1 MRTILKTFIFVY
13 LFLMIDDG
21 TSKGDNAFCSAG
33 NSQPPLPQSP
43 APQLTPR
50 IRIQKRNIQK
60 LPPPRTEVKTSTTTT
75 ATSNIE
81 TDIEANNA
89 VFCKE
94 LADHSEE
101 GQLPKLPSDE
111 DHFRNAIKIL
121 QTHTH
126 KSFHL
131 VVWALFYESGS
142 ILQAYLLLA
151 GRKEYPSWN
160 CELDFEILEAL
171 QQHFGD
177 DCDDLDA
184 FYSAAPLALTKAELP
199 LNRENRTPNQIKERS
214 VFLFKLTRFI

>member
-1 MRTILKTFIFVY
+1 
-13 LFLMIDDG
+13 MIHNG
-21 TSKGDNAFCSAG
+21 NSKGDNAFCSAG
-33 NSQPPLPQSP
+33 NSPPPPPPPPPPQTTTP
-43 APQLTPR
+43 PPQLTPR
-50 IRIQKRNIQK
+50 IRIQKSNIQK
-60 LPPPRTEVKTSTTTT
+60 LPPPKTAVKTSTTTT

-81 TDIEANNA
+81 TGIETDIG

-101 GQLPKLPSDE
+101 GQLSKIASDE
-111 DHFRNAIKIL
+111 EHFRNTIKIL

-142 ILQAYLLLA
+142 ILQAYLLLV

-171 QQHFGD
+171 QQHFD
-177 DCDDLDA
+177 DSCDNLDA
-184 FYSAAPLALTKAELP
+184 FYSAAPFCLTKAELP
-199 LNRENRTPNQIKERS
+199 LNRENCTPNQIKERS